1 MNNFFDAIGIDLGI
15 LVVMLMVLVLVLIV
29 LVLNVSLGLHRQR
42 RRYNMF
48 MKGADGQSLERVF
61 SQKLKEVDRLSRAN
75 EQSLEEVRGLKDML
89 SKSLTKYGIVKYD
102 AFDDVGG
109 KLSFAIALLDMNNT
123 GFILNAIHSRDN
135 CFFYIKEIVKE
146 SPTFCSVQRKWMPC
160 VRQYI
165 LERIRFDKRK
175 KDCRRQMERKKFHL
189 LFLVT
194 G

>member
-135 CFFYIKEIVKE
+135 CFFYIKEIVKGE
-146 SPTFCSVQRKWMPC
+146 SHILLSSEEMDALRQAVHFGENK
-160 VRQYI
+160 VR
-165 LERIRFDKRK
+165 
-175 KDCRRQMERKKFHL
+175 
-189 LFLVT
+189 
-194 G
+194 